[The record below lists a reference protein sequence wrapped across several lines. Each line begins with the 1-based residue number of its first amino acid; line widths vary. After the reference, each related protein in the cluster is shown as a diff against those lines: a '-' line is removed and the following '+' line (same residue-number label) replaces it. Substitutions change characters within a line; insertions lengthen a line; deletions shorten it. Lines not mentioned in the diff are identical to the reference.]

1 MNTNATKIQCPN
13 CNTEIDV
20 QNALSH
26 NLEEKYKREFN
37 LRIQEEQKKKEE
49 RDKKFLEE
57 QEEFKKK
64 KENENEIFRQ
74 RLETAKSDAK
84 IELEKEIKTK
94 YQRENSEQIALLQKA
109 LGEKSEQVRELNS
122 AKTKILILEREKNEL
137 REAIKL
143 ESERSFQKKLI
154 EEKEKIQKI
163 VEEKNEL
170 KFRELQKQLE
180 DQKKLTDEMKRKQE
194 QGSMQLQGE
203 VQELAIQ
210 EWLISHFPFDTIQE
224 IKKGDRGADCLQIVH
239 TRTKQ
244 NCGAIYYESKRT
256 KNFNKEWIEKFK
268 NDIREKAI
276 QMPHT
281 VGVLITDSFPSDMQ
295 RMGMR
300 DGIWICS
307 YEEFKGLCLALRETI
322 IQISDAVSSEENKGE
337 KMNMLYSFLTGNEF
351 RLQIEAIVEG
361 FTQMQSD
368 LETEKR
374 AMQGMWKKREKQI
387 QKVILNT
394 NFMYNS
400 IKGIAG
406 NAIQPVRLLEIEPDQ
421 AGVEYN
427 EQFLS

>member
-1 MNTNATKIQCPN
+1 MNTNETKIHCPH

-20 QNALSH
+20 QNVLSH
-26 NLEEKYKREFN
+26 NLEEKCKTEFN
-37 LRIQEEQKKKEE
+37 IRILNEQKKREE

-64 KENENEIFRQ
+64 KEKENELFQQRLDVAKSEAKIKLENEIK
-74 RLETAKSDAK
+74 L
-84 IELEKEIKTK
+84 K
-94 YQRENSEQIALLQKA
+94 YQKENSEQITLLQKA

-122 AKTKILILEREKNEL
+122 AKTKILILEKEKNEL

-143 ESERSFQKKLI
+143 EAETSFQKKLI
-154 EEKEKIQKI
+154 EEKEKIQKTE
-163 VEEKNEL
+163 EEKTEL

-210 EWLISHFPFDTIQE
+210 EWLTSHFPLDTIQE
-224 IKKGDRGADCLQIVH
+224 VKKGDRGADCLQIVH

-256 KNFNKEWIEKFK
+256 KSFNKEWIEKFK
-268 NDIREKAI
+268 NDIREKAM

-281 VGVLITDSFPSDMQ
+281 VGVLITDSFPSEMQ
-295 RMGMR
+295 RMGIR

-307 YEEFKGLCLALRETI
+307 YEEFKGLCTVLRETI
-322 IQISDAVSSEENKGE
+322 IQISDAVSSQENKGE
-337 KMNMLYSFLTGNEF
+337 KMTMLYSFLTSNEF

-361 FTQMQSD
+361 FTLMQSD

-394 NFMYNS
+394 TFMYNS

-406 NAIQPVRLLEIEPDQ
+406 NAIQTIHLLEIDQ
-421 AGVEYN
+421 NPETEYK
-427 EQFLS
+427 EAD